1 MLRLITISLSLLI
14 LSVISLPS
22 FAQISPDMVA
32 AAWLFDGNA
41 EDFSGNGFDG
51 EPQGGKFVDGKI
63 GKAIELN
70 GSNEWINISK
80 RIGSFEEITFT
91 HWVKSTGRVGGWRTF
106 FNNTGWKGG
115 DIHYQLHPN
124 NKVEFSINGNPG
136 GNDSFANFAFTN
148 EQLNKWVHVATAY
161 SASAKK
167 IRFYINGELD
177 VEHDWGGNPGVLDPG
192 RIGDWGGSRQWQGL
206 IDEFIIFK
214 IALGEADIQDVMNN
228 GLVTNVTA
236 VDPKE
241 KLAVTWGS
249 LKK

>member
-1 MLRLITISLSLLI
+1 MLRLNTIALSLLV
-14 LSVISLPS
+14 LSFISLPV
-22 FAQISPDMVA
+22 FAQVSPDLVA
-32 AAWLFDGNA
+32 AAWLFDGDA

-51 EPQGGKFVDGKI
+51 ELQGGSFVDGKF
-63 GKAIELN
+63 GTAIQLN
-70 GSNEWINISK
+70 GTNEWINIPN
-80 RIGSFEEITFT
+80 RIGSFDELTFT
-91 HWVKSTGRVGGWRTF
+91 HWVKSTGRLNGWRAF
-106 FNNTGWKGG
+106 FNNTGWKAG

-136 GNDSFANFAFTN
+136 GNDAFADFAFTT
-148 EQLNKWVHVATAY
+148 EQLDTWVHVATAY
-161 SASAKK
+161 SATEKK

-206 IDEFIIFK
+206 IDEFIIFNT
-214 IALGEADIQDVMNN
+214 ALEESDIQSVMNN
-228 GLVTNVTA
+228 GLETNVTA

-241 KLAVTWGS
+241 KIAVTWGG

>member
-1 MLRLITISLSLLI
+1 MRITTIVLSLLV
-14 LSVISLPS
+14 LSLISLPS
-22 FAQISPDMVA
+22 SAQVSSDMVA

-51 EPQGGKFVDGKI
+51 ELQGGSFVDGKI
-63 GKAIELN
+63 GKAIQLN
-70 GSNEWINISK
+70 GTNEWVNVPK

-91 HWVKSTGRVGGWRTF
+91 HWVKATGRVDSWRTF

-115 DIHYQLHPN
+115 DIHYQLHPD

-136 GNDSFANFAFTN
+136 GNDSFANFAFTTD
-148 EQLNKWVHVATAY
+148 QLDKWVHVATAY
-161 SASAKK
+161 SATEKK

-177 VEHDWGGNPGVLDPG
+177 AEQDWGGNPGVLDPG
-192 RIGDWGGSRQWQGL
+192 RIGHWNGQRQWQGL
-206 IDEFIIFK
+206 IDEFIIFNT
-214 IALGEADIQDVMNN
+214 ALTEADVQSVMNN
-228 GLVTNVTA
+228 GLETNLTP
-236 VDPKE
+236 VDPKA